1 MSVNGIGSGAS
12 LAQLPTDA
20 QVGVAVAKKALNQ
33 FKADGAAVNKLIEQA
48 ADVQQASVSG
58 EPFKGRLVDVLA

>member
-1 MSVNGIGSGAS
+1 MSVNGIGSGS
-12 LAQLPTDA
+12 LASLPTDV

-33 FKADGAAVNKLIEQA
+33 FKAEGAAVNKMIQQA

-58 EPFKGRLVDVLA
+58 EPTKGRLVDVLA